1 MSPLGEEEMTARNR
15 GCYRN
20 RIVAHVECDGNR
32 KPKTVLVRLPH
43 PEGRK
48 AKKVEGGV
56 YDTEHETVRITPFK
70 GKAALA
76 VHF

>member
-1 MSPLGEEEMTARNR
+1 MTARNR

-48 AKKVEGGV
+48 AIKVEGGV
-56 YDTEHETVRITPFK
+56 YDAAHETVRITPFK
-70 GKAALA
+70 GKADVAIY
-76 VHF
+76 F